1 MMRSCRDNYHS
12 VFSNKKMVAGLLIL
26 LFLPLFCCRGEESR
40 FDKKD
45 TIAINLQLRK
55 ATYFMQTDND
65 SVLYFTLK
73 VLKQS
78 QVVGYQKGI
87 VDASNILGFIYTQKQ
102 NWITPL
108 EREKLARLF
117 AANLNENKQLSD
129 ILLGTAQDY
138 YEYNEKNRAAQ
149 TLLLAF
155 KVAEYEN
162 NTLGAANA
170 LIRRAEILYELN
182 KTEEGQKAFESALPL
197 VQTLGDSLM
206 MSTFYFSKGRVNYLH
221 QDYRQSLVDYKLS
234 KSYLEGRHTLKLFYC
249 YLGIAQDYIE
259 LGNRDEALRNIHQAE
274 QMSGWRDN
282 LEAKIQYILVQAQVN
297 ELVDHPQSIVDYKL
311 YVKLKDSLNTINH
324 ISYVNRLR
332 DVFNSQKN
340 EKQLESIYQEVE
352 IERIKRRTFIIVG
365 LILCIMVVVIVVSVR
380 KRNRILRREN
390 DIANEQ
396 IRLVNERNQIEH
408 EKAENRKQVELIEKE
423 QLRQNL
429 ERAEIERRELALELD
444 EKHRTLLTNSMQNE
458 QYNDFL
464 NDILSDLKKIS
475 VVGDKTQG
483 NKLLSQL
490 TNRVQSHL
498 NQADD
503 WDKTK
508 LYFEKVHPQFFEK
521 LKSDYP
527 DLSVNELK
535 MCAYTKMN
543 LNGKEISRLLNIN
556 PNSVQV
562 ARYRLKRKMNLPEA
576 VNFTDF
582 ISQNY

>member
-1 MMRSCRDNYHS
+1 MMRSCCDNCHS
-12 VFSNKKMVAGLLIL
+12 VFSKKIKITGLLIL
-26 LFLPLFCCRGEESR
+26 LFLPLVCCWGEESL

-65 SVLYFTLK
+65 SALYYTLQ
-73 VLKQS
+73 VLKKS
-78 QVVGYQKGI
+78 QAVGYQKGI

-102 NWITPL
+102 NWITPV

-117 AANLNENKQLSD
+117 AASLNENKQLSD
-129 ILLGTAQDY
+129 ILLNTAKDY
-138 YEYNEKNRAAQ
+138 YEYNEKSRAVQ
-149 TLLLAF
+149 TLLFAT
-155 KVAEYEN
+155 KIADYEN
-162 NTLGAANA
+162 NPSGAANA
-170 LIRRAEILYELN
+170 LIRRAEILYEQN
-182 KTEEGQKAFESALPL
+182 MNGEGQKDFEKALTL
-197 VQTLGDSLM
+197 VQALGDSLM
-206 MSTFYFSKGRVNYLH
+206 MSKFYFSRGRVNYLH
-221 QDYRQSLVDYKLS
+221 RAYRQSLIDYKQS
-234 KSYLEGRHTLKLFYC
+234 MNYLDGRQSIKLFYC
-249 YLGIAQDYIE
+249 YLGIAQDNIE
-259 LGNRDEALRNIHQAE
+259 LGNREEALRNIHQAE
-274 QMSGWRDN
+274 QMKGWRDN
-282 LEAKIQYILVQAQVN
+282 LEAQIQYALVTAQFN
-297 ELVDHPQSIVDYKL
+297 EQVDHLQSIVDYKL
-311 YVKLKDSLNTINH
+311 YVKLKDSLNMINH
-324 ISYVNRLR
+324 ISYVNQLR

-340 EKQLESIYQEVE
+340 ERQLETIYQEVE
-352 IERIKRRTFIIVG
+352 IERVKRRTFIIVG
-365 LILCIMVVVIVVSVR
+365 LIIIVLVIFIVTSIR
-380 KRNRILRREN
+380 KRNRVLKREN
-390 DIANEQ
+390 EVANEH
-396 IRLVNERNQIEH
+396 IRLTHERSQIEK
-408 EKAENRKQVELIEKE
+408 EKVENRKQLELIEKE

-444 EKHRTLLTNSMQNE
+444 EKHRTLLTNTMQNE

-464 NDILSDLKKIS
+464 NELLTDLKLIS
-475 VVGDKTQG
+475 DVGDKSQG
-483 NKLLSQL
+483 LKLLSQL
-490 TNRVQSHL
+490 TNRVQSQL

-521 LKSDYP
+521 LKTDYP